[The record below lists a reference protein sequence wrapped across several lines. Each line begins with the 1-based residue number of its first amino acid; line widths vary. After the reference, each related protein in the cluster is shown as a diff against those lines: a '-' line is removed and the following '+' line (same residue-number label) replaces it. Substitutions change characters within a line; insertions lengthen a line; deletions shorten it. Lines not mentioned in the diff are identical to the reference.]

1 MRASR
6 QGEHISGAEGIFEK
20 SRIDNV
26 VRAYIERA
34 YSHSRGMPDRV
45 VITIEELK
53 EKPVFL
59 KSLPV
64 YTIDTK
70 TKEESWNFIKR
81 LLSGVGISHRA
92 LENAL
97 FVVQSDITM
106 RGASIMTF
114 KTGRRLE
121 PDTARGIR
129 ATRLGITPQ
138 AEETLFNAID
148 SYKLNRTVVSEAIV
162 LATKVAAF
170 KDVIA
175 ELCVSD
181 DPDYTTGYVSSK
193 KTGYIRVPNIK
204 EEGYRKGGRVI
215 FVSEDVD
222 IDGLIHYLE
231 NTPVVI
237 DSIGEFKGIL
247 SPDEAI
253 PVFDN

>member
-6 QGEHISGAEGIFEK
+6 QGEHISGAEGIFEM
-20 SRIDNV
+20 SEIDSA
-26 VRAYIERA
+26 VRAYVERA
-34 YSHSRGMPDRV
+34 YSHSRGIPDRV

-53 EKPVFL
+53 QSPLFF

-64 YTIDTK
+64 YTVDTK
-70 TKEESWNFIKR
+70 TKEAAWNFIKGF
-81 LLSGVGISHRA
+81 LFSVGVSIRA
-92 LENAL
+92 FENAL
-97 FVVQSDITM
+97 MVVHSDLVM

-121 PDTARGIR
+121 PDTTRGVR

-138 AEETLFNAID
+138 AKETLFNAID

-181 DPDYTTGYVSSK
+181 DPDYSTGYVSSK
-193 KTGYIRVPNIK
+193 RTGYLRVPNIK
-204 EEGYRKGGRVI
+204 EAGERKGGRVI

-222 IDGLIHYLE
+222 INGLIHYLE

-237 DSIGEFKGIL
+237 DSIGEFKGIF

-253 PVFDN
+253 SVLNN

>member
-6 QGEHISGAEGIFEK
+6 KGEHISGAEGIFER
-20 SRIDNV
+20 SVINDA
-26 VRAYIERA
+26 VRAYVDRA
-34 YSHSRGMPDRV
+34 YSHSRGLPDRV

-53 EKPVFL
+53 VRPVFL

-64 YTIDTK
+64 YTVDIK
-70 TKEESWNFIKR
+70 TNDEAWEFIKR
-81 LLSGVGISHRA
+81 FLFSVGVSMRA
-92 LENAL
+92 FENAL
-97 FVVQSDITM
+97 FVVQSGIVM

-121 PDTARGIR
+121 PDTARGVR
-129 ATRLGITPQ
+129 ATRLGITQ
-138 AEETLFNAID
+138 EAEETLFSVID

-193 KTGYIRVPNIK
+193 RTGYLRVPNIK
-204 EEGYRKGGRVI
+204 EEGEKKGGRVI
-215 FVSEDVD
+215 FVSEDAD
-222 IDGLIHYLE
+222 INGLIHYLE

-237 DSIGEFKGIL
+237 DSIGEFKGIV

-253 PVFDN
+253 PVFNN

>member
-6 QGEHISGAEGIFEK
+6 EDVHISGAEGIFEK

-53 EKPVFL
+53 ESPLFL

-64 YTIDTK
+64 YTVDTK
-70 TKEESWNFIKR
+70 TKEAAWNFIKSF
-81 LLSGVGISHRA
+81 LFSVGVSMRA
-92 LENAL
+92 FENAL
-97 FVVQSDITM
+97 MVVQSDIVM

-114 KTGRRLE
+114 KTGRRCE

-138 AEETLFNAID
+138 AEEILFNAID

-193 KTGYIRVPNIK
+193 RSGYLRVPNIK
-204 EEGYRKGGRVI
+204 EEGDRKGGRVI

-222 IDGLIHYLE
+222 INGLIRYLE

-237 DSIGEFKGIL
+237 DSIGEFKGIV

-253 PVFDN
+253 PGLNN

>member
-6 QGEHISGAEGIFEK
+6 EDEHISGAEGIFEK

-53 EKPVFL
+53 EEPLLL
-59 KSLPV
+59 KSMPV
-64 YTIDTK
+64 CTVDTK
-70 TKEESWNFIKR
+70 TEEEARYFTGRFLYNV
-81 LLSGVGISHRA
+81 GVSPGA
-92 LENAL
+92 FENAL
-97 FVVQSDITM
+97 SVIQSDITM

-121 PDTARGIR
+121 PDAARGVR

-138 AEETLFNAID
+138 AEEVLFSIID
-148 SYKLNRTVVSEAIV
+148 SYKLNRIVVSEAIV

-193 KTGYIRVPNIK
+193 MTGYIRVPNIK
-204 EEGYRKGGRVI
+204 EEGDRKGGRVI

-222 IDGLIHYLE
+222 VDGLIRYLE

-237 DSIGEFKGIL
+237 DSIGEFKGIV
-247 SPDEAI
+247 SPNEAI
-253 PVFDN
+253 PVFNC